1 MLVDEAVKTS
11 AVEKERCSN
20 GNDPSSPQQ
29 SSHHTMAAGK
39 ENAIACQT
47 QTDEVD
53 CEKCAELSDEVCHL
67 ISQLSDVEF
76 IQQDLRK
83 KLSTT
88 KSNLATSIDRESKLR
103 DANESIQLDEAQ
115 TRYELNQIKV
125 DLIQRLDEQQ
135 KSH

>member
-1 MLVDEAVKTS
+1 MNEVIILQGRVASFTCFV
-11 AVEKERCSN
+11 
-20 GNDPSSPQQ
+20 
-29 SSHHTMAAGK
+29 
-39 ENAIACQT
+39 I
-47 QTDEVD
+47 TDVD

-103 DANESIQLDEAQ
+103 CSIVHMS
-115 TRYELNQIKV
+115 RV
-125 DLIQRLDEQQ
+125 
-135 KSH
+135 